1 MFTFHVMGGKDVRA
15 VIDASRPEIY
25 ARVRE
30 TYLAHHRGAT
40 LNPNSYFL
48 RFPETPD
55 ARIIALPA
63 ALREDGGLAGL
74 KWIGSFPANVRHNI
88 PRASAVLLL
97 NDFETGYPFAALE
110 AAQISAART
119 AASAVL
125 GAEALHGSRTVGKA
139 AVVGAGVISRAILD
153 FFHALGW
160 SFESI
165 AVHDT
170 VPQYADKSA
179 EYVRSLGYQGSTCA
193 SLAEALDGA
202 DLVVLA
208 TTAGTPYIVDPGA
221 LAAGQSVL
229 NISLRDI
236 GPDLIAASHNIVD
249 DVEHCLNAN
258 TSPHLAVQ
266 KFGHRDFLDGTL
278 AQLLLGQTT
287 LGGDRPRIFSPFG
300 LGVLDLAVGHEI
312 FKAGLADGRV
322 QQVPDFFAEVE
333 RW

>member
-15 VIDASRPEIY
+15 VIEKSRPDIF
-25 ARVRE
+25 ARVRD

-40 LNPNSYFL
+40 INPNSYFL
-48 RFPETPD
+48 RFPEKPD

-74 KWIGSFPANVRHNI
+74 KWIGSYPANVRRNV

-125 GAEALHGSRTVGKA
+125 GAEAMHGSRTVGKA

-160 SFESI
+160 SFDEI
-165 AVHDT
+165 QVHDT
-170 VPQYADKSA
+170 QERYAHNA
-179 EYVRSLGYQGSTCA
+179 AQYVRSLRLPRVRLREPGRGRGRRGDRRAGHDRGHAVHRGPGCA
-193 SLAEALDGA
+193 VRRAVRAQH
-202 DLVVLA
+202 
-208 TTAGTPYIVDPGA
+208 
-221 LAAGQSVL
+221 LAA
-229 NISLRDI
+229 RHRAR
-236 GPDLIAASHNIVD
+236 PDRRFAQHRRRRRALP
-249 DVEHCLNAN
+249 ERKP
-258 TSPHLAVQ
+258 SPHLAVQ
-266 KFGHRDFLDGTL
+266 KFGHREFLDGTL
-278 AQLLLGQTT
+278 AELLLGQTT
-287 LGGDRPRIFSPFG
+287 LSAAKPRIFSP
-300 LGVLDLAVGHEI
+300 LGSGCSISRSGTI
-312 FKAGLADGRV
+312 FQAGLADGRALE
-322 QQVPDFFAEVE
+322 VPDFFAETQ

>member
-15 VIDASRPEIY
+15 VIERSRPEIV

-30 TYLAHHRGAT
+30 TYLAHHSGST
-40 LNPNSYFL
+40 INPNSYFL
-48 RFPETPD
+48 RFPERPD

-63 ALREDGGLAGL
+63 ALRGDDAVAGI
-74 KWIGSFPANVRHNI
+74 KWIGSFPGNVDLNI

-125 GAEALHGSRTVGKA
+125 AAEALHGSRAAGKI

-153 FFHALGW
+153 FFHALDW
-160 SFESI
+160 SFDSVVVHD
-165 AVHDT
+165 AVHD
-170 VPQYADKSA
+170 YAHKLAS
-179 EYVRSLGYQGSTCA
+179 YVHSLGYAGSTCVTL
-193 SLAEALDGA
+193 SEAADGA
-202 DLVVLA
+202 DIVMLA
-208 TTAGTPYIVDPGA
+208 TTASTPYITQDSM
-221 LAAGQSVL
+221 LAAGQTVL
-229 NISLRDI
+229 NISLRDL
-236 GPDLIAASHNIVD
+236 GPDLIAASHNILD

-266 KFGHRDFLDGTL
+266 KFGHQDFLDGTI
-278 AQLLLGQTT
+278 AQLLLGETT
-287 LGGDRPRIFSPFG
+287 LGEDRPRIFSPFG
-300 LGVLDLAVGHEI
+300 LGVLDLAVGWDV
-312 FKAGLADGRV
+312 FKAGLADARV